1 MGKRKK
7 RMAEVISKSKH
18 FRVDGNT
25 SYSVKD
31 PPDSFLESLQ
41 FADIDCYPK
50 IRQLLI
56 IGCVSPIGSTE
67 AKREASGICRLK
79 TPYRKTM
86 SDEREGDSNLI
97 QLQKLAEMEDNEV
110 IDVFI
115 QLHPRRIFTEHL
127 LRL

>member
-1 MGKRKK
+1 
-7 RMAEVISKSKH
+7 
-18 FRVDGNT
+18 
-25 SYSVKD
+25 
-31 PPDSFLESLQ
+31 
-41 FADIDCYPK
+41 
-50 IRQLLI
+50 
-56 IGCVSPIGSTE
+56 
-67 AKREASGICRLK
+67 
-79 TPYRKTM
+79 M